1 MNSYIDCIY
10 FTFLYGVGKNH
21 INATCV
27 TLHSLRQVI
36 WRFMITWIL
45 RLPAWENVK
54 SHSLHL
60 FDVSTVRFQMCV
72 EIASLSGRKVTLAA
86 FVWLFSTVCF
96 QMSPQSTCITGS
108 KVTLVAFEW
117 LFSTVC
123 SQMCPQ
129 ITCLRRCIVA
139 LVAFVWYKPYY
150 QSRCGLKK
158 PGCQSEAEG
167 RGLAA
172 WFFKTTSR
180 LVVRF
185 NILSDITGRTP
196 ELKCRFENHWQARL
210 LRPGGPKV

>member
-1 MNSYIDCIY
+1 MTVDCPSQVKVKVN
-10 FTFLYGVGKNH
+10 TKVKVSEKLVE
-21 INATCV
+21 
-27 TLHSLRQVI
+27 SLDGG
-36 WRFMITWIL
+36 WG
-45 RLPAWENVK
+45 
-54 SHSLHL
+54 
-60 FDVSTVRFQMCV
+60 
-72 EIASLSGRKVTLAA
+72 LSNERTSGLGA
-86 FVWLFSTVCF
+86 
-96 QMSPQSTCITGS
+96 
-108 KVTLVAFEW
+108 
-117 LFSTVC
+117 
-123 SQMCPQ
+123 
-129 ITCLRRCIVA
+129 
-139 LVAFVWYKPYY
+139 VWYKPYY